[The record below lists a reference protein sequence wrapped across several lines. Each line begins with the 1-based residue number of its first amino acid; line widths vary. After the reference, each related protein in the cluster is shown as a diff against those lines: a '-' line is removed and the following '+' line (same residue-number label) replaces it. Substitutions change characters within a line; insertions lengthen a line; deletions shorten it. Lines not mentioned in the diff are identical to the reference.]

1 MIDFPRLRGFLV
13 NEGFETPRPS
23 LYEQG
28 PNLHEARRKDKP
40 RSVHLRPCQL
50 IVVRRQKQQSTDHGH
65 GAVKRDKSSL
75 TPEITR

>member
-1 MIDFPRLRGFLV
+1 M
-13 NEGFETPRPS
+13 NEGFETQRSS

-28 PNLHEARRKDKP
+28 LNLNRARRKDKP

-75 TPEITR
+75 TTEITR